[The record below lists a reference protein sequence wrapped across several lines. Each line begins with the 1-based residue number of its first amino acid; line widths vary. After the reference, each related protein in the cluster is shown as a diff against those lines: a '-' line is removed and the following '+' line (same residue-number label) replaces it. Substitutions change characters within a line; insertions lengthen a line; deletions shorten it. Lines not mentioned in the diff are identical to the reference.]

1 MPYANIAEVSTCL
14 SDCIDYCQKHQDID
28 YCEHHLPHMLDVKNE
43 MKEAWATTDKH
54 FARWKREA
62 GEDKLSWKN
71 LAKLLREVQRKLERI
86 DAIGY
91 PDRRVMYWDE
101 AILENAAREMMDY
114 LAEHTGNID
123 FAEDYLTRMEQLIDT
138 AHGEHDQSEDALRS
152 YRRFFRQRR
161 DALSNAYHVIG
172 EFRESMRRNLG
183 KDHPDYQSIRWAWS
197 VSPDETV
204 L

>member
-1 MPYANIAEVSTCL
+1 MPYANIAEVSACL
-14 SDCIDYCQKHQDID
+14 SDCIDYCQKHQEND
-28 YCEHHLPHMLDVKNE
+28 YCEHHLPHMLDVRE
-43 MKEAWATTDKH
+43 ELEQAWATTDKH
-54 FARWKREA
+54 FARWRREA

-71 LAKLLREVQRKLERI
+71 LAKLLREVQSRLERI
-86 DAIGY
+86 DAIGF

-101 AILENAAREMMDY
+101 AILEAATRHMMDY
-114 LAEHTGNID
+114 LAEHTDNIE

-138 AHGEHDQSEDALRS
+138 AHTEHDQSADALRS
-152 YRRFFRQRR
+152 YTRFFRQRR
-161 DALSNAYHVIG
+161 DALSNAYHILG